1 MKKIEH
7 VWQKRANKI
16 GHENDVEI
24 VERYLFYLQNSFSK
38 KIWDSNSSQNEEL
51 YAWNFSK
58 CSESRLPR
66 SWGEEPLSNFK
77 WGWTLAL
84 INVNVGF

>member
-1 MKKIEH
+1 MKKVEH

-51 YAWNFSK
+51 YAWNFMQ
-58 CSESRLPR
+58 
-66 SWGEEPLSNFK
+66 NFHENEFFRIK
-77 WGWTLAL
+77 VRYTT
-84 INVNVGF
+84 